1 MEGTT
6 TTLDQLLRETLIHLA
21 AATGHLRML
30 AIGAPFAHDLI
41 HLAEDE
47 LRAALDA
54 ARAAELLRGELS
66 SKISSPLVCFEVGD
80 R

>member
-1 MEGTT
+1 
-6 TTLDQLLRETLIHLA
+6 
-21 AATGHLRML
+21 ML

-41 HLAEDE
+41 QLAEDE
-47 LRAALDA
+47 LRSALDA